1 MGWIKDVA
9 VAWMTTQAYRKH
21 MEAYGG
27 APGYG
32 PAPAPCLDCGQT
44 EVHAESCGLLFGDEF
59 AQRTDEVEVK

>member
-32 PAPAPCLDCGQT
+32 PAPAPCLDCRQT
-44 EVHAESCGLLFGDEF
+44 EGHAPDCALDMSGFV
-59 AQRTDEVEVK
+59 QRADEVEVK